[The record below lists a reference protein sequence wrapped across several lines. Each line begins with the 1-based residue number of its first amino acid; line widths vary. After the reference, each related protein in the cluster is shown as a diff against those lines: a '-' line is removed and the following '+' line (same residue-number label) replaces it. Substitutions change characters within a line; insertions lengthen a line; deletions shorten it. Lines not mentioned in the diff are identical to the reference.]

1 MMVMFAV
8 ALFSVNAQAETLKM
22 IGTVYS
28 FKISDDQKTVT
39 AVVKDNKTEQNVTI
53 VITDEATVEKF
64 KDHIIKM
71 VMRSVPHMKRTVTLI
86 RLKFSG
92 RRLVADFIKKEKIHR

>member
-1 MMVMFAV
+1 MVMFAV

-53 VITDEATVEKF
+53 VITDEATVAKF
-64 KDHIIKM
+64 KNHIIKNGDEI
-71 VMRSVPHMKRTVTLI
+71 RSTYEKDGDLNKAKI
-86 RLKFSG
+86 F
-92 RRLVADFIKKEKIHR
+92 KKTAGC